1 MRWKF
6 KPEPNPKQV
15 AVLAKDL
22 KIERILAKLL
32 LQRGINTFEEAK
44 AFFRPTL
51 DDLHDP
57 FLMKDMAIA
66 VERVFKA
73 LEADENILVY
83 GDYDVDGTTAVT
95 LMAKYLKS
103 LGANVAT
110 YIPDR
115 ETEGYGISFQGIDF
129 AHDNECSLIIA
140 LDCGIKAVDK
150 VAYAN
155 EKSIEVIICDHH
167 TPGQQLPD
175 AKAIINPKQLDCEYP
190 YKELSGCGIGFKLI
204 QALNQSQEKPIEDIR
219 PYLDLVATSIAADIV
234 PITGENRILASF
246 GLEIINEKPSTG
258 IKSLMSDVQKDS
270 MDITDVVFQIAPR
283 INAAGRLKHGHYAV
297 ELLME
302 DDPEK
307 AQDMARAIGDLNTER
322 KNIDQFMTEEALSQI
337 QIQLSDYEYTTVV
350 YNPDWHKGVVGI
362 VASRLIETRYRPT
375 IVLTQANENLL
386 VGSARSVKGFDLY
399 EALEHCSEYI
409 EQFGGHKY
417 AAGLR
422 ILPENLEKFRAKFES
437 IVKETIKPE
446 DLEPEVVVDSEIFLS
461 DINHKFYRI
470 IEQMAPFGPG
480 NMRPVFMASGLRSN
494 GYSKTVGVNNDHLK
508 LSIVEGANPKTYN
521 GIAFGQGELLS
532 LVNQP
537 FKAVFTLQ
545 ENVWRD
551 ISTIQLN
558 VKDIKPEDYNLDLR
572 DKKQDLRY

>member
-1 MRWKF
+1 MRWKI

-15 AVLAKDL
+15 DVLAKGL
-22 KIERILAKLL
+22 KIEPILAKLL
-32 LQRGINTFEEAK
+32 LQRGINTFDEAK
-44 AFFRPTL
+44 TFFRPSL

-57 FLMKDMAIA
+57 FLMKNMTLA

-129 AHDNECSLIIA
+129 ANDNDCPLIIA

-155 EKSIEVIICDHH
+155 EKGIDTIICDHH
-167 TPGQQLPD
+167 TPGDKLPE
-175 AKAIINPKQLDCEYP
+175 AKAILNPKQVDCTYP

-204 QALNQSQEKPIEDIR
+204 QAINQSLEKPIEDIQS
-219 PYLDLVATSIAADIV
+219 YLDLVATSIAADIV
-234 PITGENRILASF
+234 PITGENRILASY
-246 GLEIINEKPSTG
+246 GLKVINEKPSTG
-258 IKSLMSDVQKDS
+258 IKSLMTEVQKGKFS
-270 MDITDVVFQIAPR
+270 ITDVVFKIAPR
-283 INAAGRLKHGHYAV
+283 INAAGRLKHGQYAV

-302 DDPEK
+302 NDPQK
-307 AQDMARAIGDLNTER
+307 AQVMAKAIDDLNTER
-322 KNIDQFMTEEALSQI
+322 KNLDQYITEEALSQI
-337 QIQLSDYEYTTVV
+337 QSKLVHYEYSTVV
-350 YNPDWHKGVVGI
+350 YNPEWHKGVVGI
-362 VASRLIETRYRPT
+362 VASRLIETRHRPT
-375 IVLTQANENLL
+375 VVFTQADDNLL

-399 EALEHCSEYI
+399 EALEQCTDYI

-422 ILPENLEKFRAKFES
+422 ILPENLEKFRDLFEVV
-437 IVKETIKPE
+437 VKKNIKPE
-446 DLEPEVVVDSEIFLS
+446 DLEPEVLIDSEVFLS

-494 GYSKTVGVNNDHLK
+494 GYSRTVGGNNEHLK

-521 GIAFGQGELLS
+521 GIAFGQGELLT

-558 VKDIKPEDYNLDLR
+558 VKDIKPEE
-572 DKKQDLRY
+572 